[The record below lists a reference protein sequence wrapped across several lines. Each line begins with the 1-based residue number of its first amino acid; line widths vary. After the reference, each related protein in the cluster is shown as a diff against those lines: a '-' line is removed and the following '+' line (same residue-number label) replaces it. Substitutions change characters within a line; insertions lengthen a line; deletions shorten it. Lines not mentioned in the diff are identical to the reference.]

1 MALHPDELGAAPSPS
16 PPMNHHAALFRIRE
30 RYAATPDARARLLN
44 PYTLSPHEAVRLVAG
59 LAGGSLAYTDDA
71 EPSVQGEDL
80 VAALSLFPLLR
91 AETDDLE
98 LGLLTM
104 ARGEGLTWAQIADRL
119 GLAGEREAEQRHVL
133 LTSRGTAPA
142 GGGG

>member
-1 MALHPDELGAAPSPS
+1 MSLPPGRSGAAAPSP
-16 PPMNHHAALFRIRE
+16 PVDRYAALFRLHE
-30 RYAATPDARARLLN
+30 RYAATPEARARLLN

-80 VAALSLFPLLR
+80 VAALSLLPLLR

-119 GLAGEREAEQRHVL
+119 GLDGPQEAQQRHEQ
-133 LTSRGTAPA
+133 LTRRGADPA
-142 GGGG
+142 GDAG

>member
-1 MALHPDELGAAPSPS
+1 MSLHPDRSGAAASPS
-16 PPMNHHAALFRIRE
+16 PPVNQYAALVRLYE
-30 RYAATPDARARLLN
+30 RYAATPEARVRLLN
-44 PYTLSPHEAVRLVAG
+44 PHMVSPHEAVRLVAG

-80 VAALSLFPLLR
+80 VAALSLLPLLR

-119 GLAGEREAEQRHVL
+119 GLDGAQEAQERHEQ
-133 LTSRGTAPA
+133 LTRRGTDPA
-142 GGGG
+142 GDAG

>member
-1 MALHPDELGAAPSPS
+1 MQGHVLQHVTVMP
-16 PPMNHHAALFRIRE
+16 
-30 RYAATPDARARLLN
+30 
-44 PYTLSPHEAVRLVAG
+44 
-59 LAGGSLAYTDDA
+59 DDA

-80 VAALSLFPLLR
+80 VAALSLLPLLR

-119 GLAGEREAEQRHVL
+119 GPDGAEVQHRHEQLTRRGAG
-133 LTSRGTAPA
+133 
-142 GGGG
+142 